1 VGRSCGDDHA
11 TYGQERVYGHA
22 NASQGRWRAD
32 IVPFIRIHSNT
43 YELLWE
49 CKGLMEYSGKHG
61 ITFDTVLYTG
71 LGKYLSYLKAGG
83 K

>member
-1 VGRSCGDDHA
+1 M
-11 TYGQERVYGHA
+11 
-22 NASQGRWRAD
+22 
-32 IVPFIRIHSNT
+32 PFIRIHSNT

-71 LGKYLSYLKAGG
+71 LGKYLNYLKAGG